1 MSRLKTI
8 AIVNQKGGVAKTTTA
23 WALGTG
29 LNKKGYRVLLVDLDA
44 QTNLSF
50 TAKVDLLNMVFTLYD
65 VFKGKAGVK
74 DALDQVTDTMDILTG
89 GINLASADR
98 EFIQLGREKMLLKA
112 LKQISNNYDYC
123 IIDCPPSLGVMN
135 ENSLTAADYLIIP
148 MQSEIYALQG
158 VTQLQGFINDIRE
171 NSNPGLEVKG
181 ILLTK
186 VDERTNIY
194 KDMKPLFEKVAEDMG
209 TKVFNNFIHST
220 VSVSEVALQRSNLFD
235 EVPNSTATKDYK
247 AFIEEL
253 LRGE

>member
-1 MSRLKTI
+1 
-8 AIVNQKGGVAKTTTA
+8 
-23 WALGTG
+23 
-29 LNKKGYRVLLVDLDA
+29 
-44 QTNLSF
+44 
-50 TAKVDLLNMVFTLYD
+50 
-65 VFKGKAGVK
+65 
-74 DALDQVTDTMDILTG
+74 
-89 GINLASADR
+89 
-98 EFIQLGREKMLLKA
+98 
-112 LKQISNNYDYC
+112 
-123 IIDCPPSLGVMN
+123 
-135 ENSLTAADYLIIP
+135 

-158 VTQLQGFINDIRE
+158 VTQLQGFINDIKE